1 MERESGSIVRELH
14 FRDYSGKK
22 NQNQITNVKSPTAS
36 NWNYGKWLM
45 GKSMEEL
52 EIMPTTDKPYMKV
65 IEGKIDQVGESMKS
79 IKLGERN
86 F

>member
-1 MERESGSIVRELH
+1 
-14 FRDYSGKK
+14 
-22 NQNQITNVKSPTAS
+22 
-36 NWNYGKWLM
+36 M
-45 GKSMEEL
+45 GKSTEEL

-65 IEGKIDQVGESMKS
+65 VEGKIDQVGESMKS